1 MHLEKKMQKM
11 KTRIIVAAIAFL
23 AASAVF
29 RTDAATRK
37 TDAVTGATTDSSAV
51 RTRTGKDT
59 GKGFMNRLTIGGY
72 GEAVM
77 SYNMYS
83 DNFGI
88 YSSPEAYKDSKGHGR
103 FDIPHAV
110 LMLGYDFGKGWKLGM
125 EIEFEHGGV
134 EAAVER
140 ENGEAGEFEKEIE
153 RGGEVALEQ
162 FWVEKSFFPQLNVR
176 AGHIIVPVGLT
187 NSYHLPTEF
196 FTVYRPEGENTIIP
210 CTWHE
215 TGISVWGRAGDW
227 RYEALMVAG
236 LNSTF
241 FSTEGWVHDGS
252 ASPYEF
258 KPASQV
264 AGAFRVD
271 NYSVDGLRL
280 GLSGYIGNSFHN
292 DITTNTSDQY
302 AGVNGTVMIGAFDF
316 VFDRYGFI
324 ARGNFDYG
332 YLSDIGYINRR
343 NSTQN
348 HTTSSPYANS
358 LVGKAA
364 ICAGIEA
371 GYDFFSLSERL
382 KASEQKFYVFARY
395 EYYDSY
401 IPASGTTPNAWTDK
415 HRIAA
420 GINYYPI
427 PEVGIKAE
435 YSHRFL
441 KSPYNPEPSVSLG
454 VVWAAY
460 FMN

>member
-29 RTDAATRK
+29 RTDAATRR

-358 LVGKAA
+358 LVGRAA
-364 ICAGIEA
+364 LCAGIEA

>member
-280 GLSGYIGNSFHN
+280 GFSGYIGNSFHN

>member
-29 RTDAATRK
+29 RTDAATRR

-241 FSTEGWVHDGS
+241 FSTEGWIHDGS

-364 ICAGIEA
+364 LCAGIEA

>member
-1 MHLEKKMQKM
+1 MQKM

-280 GLSGYIGNSFHN
+280 GFSGYIGNSFHN

>member
-460 FMN
+460 FLN

>member
-29 RTDAATRK
+29 RTDAAARK

-302 AGVNGTVMIGAFDF
+302 AGVKGTVMIGAFDF

-364 ICAGIEA
+364 LCAGIEA

-382 KASEQKFYVFARY
+382 KASDQKFYVFARY

>member
-302 AGVNGTVMIGAFDF
+302 AGVKGTVMIGAFDF

-358 LVGKAA
+358 LVGRAA
-364 ICAGIEA
+364 LCAGIEA

-382 KASEQKFYVFARY
+382 KASDQKFYVFARY

>member
-1 MHLEKKMQKM
+1 MQKM

-162 FWVEKSFFPQLNVR
+162 FWIEKSFFPQLNVR

>member
-227 RYEALMVAG
+227 RYEALMVTG